1 MHVLDWPSTF
11 QCNPVC
17 ESANDFH
24 LKAHIVCTRF
34 RIEAYSRLVSR
45 HSTFTLSWLRLLAD
59 FFHPLVKMLLIRRLW
74 LLPAAILAFFCY
86 YLFFSAS
93 GSTVLQYPSTAD
105 DGKLHWVKLKEQYP
119 VSKYLAPPRGSAHRI
134 PRIQHTFE
142 HEQESAEIKR
152 RRELRRDAIKEAFL
166 HAWNGYKEH
175 AWSKDE
181 VAPISGGW
189 RTSFGGWGATL
200 VDTMDT
206 LWIMGLKED
215 FEQCVEEVKNID
227 FTTNEDAI
235 INVFETTIRYLGGL
249 ISAYELSDKKY
260 KVLINKAKELG
271 DILYTAFDTPNRMP
285 MTRWT
290 WRKSAE
296 GGRVEAG
303 EATLIA
309 ELGSLILEFTKLT
322 QLTGDLKYFDA
333 VQRINVELQRVQHNS
348 SLPGMWPVVI
358 NARTMEMPSNHFT
371 LSGMADS
378 TFEYLPKQHLLLGGR
393 TETYGRMYEKAMETA
408 KKYLFYRPLTEHG
421 EDVLLSGNAFP
432 NEDDEPYLEPQGQ
445 HLGCYTGGMLAIGA
459 IIFERPEDL
468 DIARRLVEG
477 CVWAYN
483 AMPSRLMPEVFH
495 TVSCQKGVGKPSADA
510 CQWSKE
516 KWYKGIVDRQEDNEE
531 TEKMTTDEKA
541 EYWIKKKNL
550 FPGFT
555 DIQDARYILR

>member
-1 MHVLDWPSTF
+1 
-11 QCNPVC
+11 
-17 ESANDFH
+17 
-24 LKAHIVCTRF
+24 
-34 RIEAYSRLVSR
+34 
-45 HSTFTLSWLRLLAD
+45 
-59 FFHPLVKMLLIRRLW
+59 MLLIRRLW
-74 LLPAAILAFFCY
+74 LLPAATLALICY
-86 YLFFSAS
+86 YLFFSSS
-93 GSTVLQYPSTAD
+93 GNTKLRYPSTAE
-105 DGKLHWVKLKEQYP
+105 DGKLHWVKLKERYP
-119 VSKYLAPPRGSAHRI
+119 VAKYLAPPRGSAHQI

-142 HEQESAEIKR
+142 HEQESAEIKK
-152 RRELRRDAIKEAFL
+152 RREARRDMVKEAFV

-189 RTSFGGWGATL
+189 LTSFGGWGATL
-200 VDTMDT
+200 VDSMDT

-227 FTTNEDAI
+227 FTTSEDEI

-249 ISAYELSDKKY
+249 ISAYELSDRKY
-260 KVLINKAKELG
+260 KVLLNKAKELA

-303 EATLIA
+303 ETTLIA

-333 VQRINVELQRVQHNS
+333 VQRINYELQRVQHNS

-358 NARTMEMPSNHFT
+358 NAQTMEMPSNRFT

-378 TFEYLPKQHLLLGGR
+378 IFEYLPKQHLLLGGR
-393 TETYGRMYEKAMETA
+393 TETYGRMYEKAMEA
-408 KKYLFYRPLTEHG
+408 AEKYIFYTPLTEHG
-421 EDVLLSGNAFP
+421 EHVLLSGAAFP
-432 NEDDEPYLEPQGQ
+432 HEDDEPLLEPEGQ
-445 HLGCYTGGMLAIGA
+445 HLACYTGGMIAIGA
-459 IIFERPEDL
+459 TIFERPGDL
-468 DIARRLVEG
+468 DVARRLVEG

-483 AMPSRLMPEVFH
+483 AMPSGLMPEVFH
-495 TVSCQKGVGKPSADA
+495 TVACQKGIGKVNVDA

-516 KWYKGIVDRQEDNEE
+516 KWYKGIVDRQKDNEE
-531 TEKMTTDEKA
+531 TEQMTTDEKA
-541 EYWIKKKNL
+541 EYWIKKKRL

>member
-1 MHVLDWPSTF
+1 M
-11 QCNPVC
+11 
-17 ESANDFH
+17 
-24 LKAHIVCTRF
+24 
-34 RIEAYSRLVSR
+34 
-45 HSTFTLSWLRLLAD
+45 
-59 FFHPLVKMLLIRRLW
+59 
-74 LLPAAILAFFCY
+74 
-86 YLFFSAS
+86 
-93 GSTVLQYPSTAD
+93 
-105 DGKLHWVKLKEQYP
+105 
-119 VSKYLAPPRGSAHRI
+119 AHRI

-142 HEQESAEIKR
+142 HEQESAQIKSRREKR
-152 RRELRRDAIKEAFL
+152 RDTIKEAFV

-200 VDTMDT
+200 VDSMST
-206 LWIMGLKED
+206 LWIMDLKED
-215 FEQCVEEVKNID
+215 FVQCVEEVKNID
-227 FTTNEDAI
+227 FTKSEDEI

-260 KVLINKAKELG
+260 KVLLNKARELA

-303 EATLIA
+303 ETTLTA

-322 QLTGDLKYFDA
+322 QLTGDAKYFDA
-333 VQRINVELQRVQHNS
+333 VQRINIQLQSVQHNS

-393 TETYGRMYEKAMETA
+393 TETYGRMYEKAMEVA
-408 KKYLFYRPLTEHG
+408 ESYLFYRPLTEHG
-421 EDVLLSGNAFP
+421 EDILLSGNALVG
-432 NEDDEPYLEPQGQ
+432 EEEEPFLEPQGQ
-445 HLGCYTGGMLAIGA
+445 HLACYTGGMLAMGA
-459 IIFERPEDL
+459 VIFEKPRDL

-477 CVWAYN
+477 CVWAYK
-483 AMPSRLMPEVFH
+483 AMPSGLMPEVFH
-495 TVSCQKGVGKPSADA
+495 TVPCQKGVGQASADA

-531 TEKMTTDEKA
+531 TGKMTTDEKA
-541 EYWIKKKNL
+541 EYWIKEKNL

-555 DIQDARYILR
+555 DIQDPRYILR

>member
-1 MHVLDWPSTF
+1 MI
-11 QCNPVC
+11 NM
-17 ESANDFH
+17 
-24 LKAHIVCTRF
+24 R
-34 RIEAYSRLVSR
+34 
-45 HSTFTLSWLRLLAD
+45 
-59 FFHPLVKMLLIRRLW
+59 LIRRLW
-74 LLPAAILAFFCY
+74 LLPAAIVTFICY
-86 YLFFSAS
+86 YLLFGSS
-93 GSTVLQYPSTAD
+93 GTTKLRYPSTSD
-105 DGKLHWVKLKEQYP
+105 DGKLHWVKLKERYP
-119 VSKYLAPPRGSAHRI
+119 VSKYLSPPRGAAHRI
-134 PRIQHTFE
+134 PRIQHSFE
-142 HEQESAEIKR
+142 HEKESAEVKR
-152 RRELRRDAIKEAFL
+152 RRETRRDAVKEAFV

-189 RTSFGGWGATL
+189 LTSFSGWGATL

-227 FTTNEDAI
+227 FTTSEDDI

-249 ISAYELSDKKY
+249 ISAYELSDRKY
-260 KVLINKAKELG
+260 KVLINKAKELA

-296 GGRVEAG
+296 GGRVEAS
-303 EATLIA
+303 ETTLIA

-322 QLTGDLKYFDA
+322 QLTGNLKYFDA
-333 VQRINVELQRVQHNS
+333 VQRINFELQKVQHNS

-393 TETYGRMYEKAMETA
+393 IETYGRMYEKAMETA
-408 KKYLFYRPLTEHG
+408 QRYIFYRPLTENN
-421 EDVLLSGNAFP
+421 EDILLSGNAFP
-432 NEDDEPYLEPQGQ
+432 NEDEEPLLEPEGQ
-445 HLGCYTGGMLAIGA
+445 HLACYTGGMLAIGA
-459 IIFERPEDL
+459 MIFERPGDL

-477 CVWAYN
+477 CVWAYK
-483 AMPSRLMPEVFH
+483 AMPSGLMPEVFH
-495 TVSCQKGVGKPSADA
+495 TVSCQKGIGKPNLDA

-516 KWYKGIVDRQEDNEE
+516 KWYKGIVDKQKDNEE
-531 TEKMTTDEKA
+531 TDKMTTDEKA

-555 DIQDARYILR
+555 DIKDGRYILR

>member
-1 MHVLDWPSTF
+1 
-11 QCNPVC
+11 
-17 ESANDFH
+17 
-24 LKAHIVCTRF
+24 
-34 RIEAYSRLVSR
+34 
-45 HSTFTLSWLRLLAD
+45 
-59 FFHPLVKMLLIRRLW
+59 MLLIRRLW
-74 LLPAAILAFFCY
+74 LLPAAVVTFICY
-86 YLFFSAS
+86 YLFFSSS
-93 GSTVLQYPSTAD
+93 GSTKLRYTSTAD
-105 DGKLHWVKLKEQYP
+105 DGKLHWVKQKERYP
-119 VSKYLAPPRGSAHRI
+119 VSKYLSPPRGSAHRI

-142 HEQESAEIKR
+142 HEQESTEIKR
-152 RRELRRDAIKEAFL
+152 RREVRRDAVKEAFL
-166 HAWNGYKEH
+166 HAWNGYKQH

-206 LWIMGLKED
+206 LWIMDQKED

-227 FTTNEDAI
+227 FTTSEDEI

-249 ISAYELSDKKY
+249 ISAYELSDRKY
-260 KVLINKAKELG
+260 KVLINKAKELA

-290 WRKSAE
+290 WRNSAE

-303 EATLIA
+303 EVTLIA
-309 ELGSLILEFTKLT
+309 ELGSLLLEFTRLT

-333 VQRINVELQRVQHNS
+333 VQRINIQLQRVQHNS

-393 TETYGRMYEKAMETA
+393 TETYGRMYEKAIEVA
-408 KKYLFYRPLTEHG
+408 QRYLFYRPLTEHG
-421 EDVLLSGNAFP
+421 EDILLSGNAFP
-432 NEDDEPYLEPQGQ
+432 NDDDEPYLEPQGQ
-445 HLGCYTGGMLAIGA
+445 HLACYTGGMVAIGA
-459 IIFERPEDL
+459 MIFERPNDL
-468 DIARRLVEG
+468 DVARRLVEG

-483 AMPSRLMPEVFH
+483 AMPSGLMPEVFH
-495 TVSCQKGVGKPSADA
+495 TVACQKGIGKGNTDA

-516 KWYKGIVDRQEDNEE
+516 KWYKGIVDKQKDNEE
-531 TEKMTTDEKA
+531 TEKMTTDGKA

-550 FPGFT
+550 YPGFT